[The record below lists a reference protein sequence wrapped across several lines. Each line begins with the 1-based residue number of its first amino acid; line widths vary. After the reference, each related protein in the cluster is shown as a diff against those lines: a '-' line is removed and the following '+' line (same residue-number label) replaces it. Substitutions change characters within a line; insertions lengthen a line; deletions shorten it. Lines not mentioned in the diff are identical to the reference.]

1 MSMSSTHEIHGI
13 KVVITCSQGQISDVT
28 RGRCIGKVV
37 NACRNMDRS
46 DFLAAMADSKT
57 NGWGG
62 PLYAALLKQ
71 MDALLESG
79 YTKRSLDDFAPIAT
93 ITIA

>member
-13 KVVITCSQGQISDVT
+13 KIVITCSQGQISDVT

-37 NACRNMDRS
+37 NACREMDRAT
-46 DFLAAMADSKT
+46 FLAAMADSKT
-57 NGWGG
+57 NDWGG
-62 PLYAALLKQ
+62 PIYTALLQQ

-79 YTKRSLDDFAPIAT
+79 YTKRSLDDFAPVAT
-93 ITIA
+93 IAIA